1 MKKLIAPLLAA
12 VLLVGGAAAY
22 FVYKPAAGG
31 RPSGIAGVLPSAPF
45 GYGRFEDMEAIISS
59 FTATQFWQGIKGIDY
74 RGIMEKT
81 GASPEEIA
89 RFDKT
94 WRQFSESGNQKLFM
108 QFFGQEA
115 AVAVYPTSI
124 EKFDP
129 QAWQELSSHVYFV
142 TRLKPEMQLAEF
154 FSQFF
159 GEFSAEVQSE
169 EIQYKGHTIKI
180 VKADQGNVTIG
191 YARIKD
197 YFVFGIGDRA
207 AKDCIDV
214 LAGEKTSLAAD
225 PQFVKAQEKFMKG
238 SKGEV
243 YLDFAM
249 FTRALREQMIKGAA
263 TAGEEQAAMIQKQM
277 EDTFQQMKGFR
288 TLSYSWAPGEISQA
302 KMDFIYDA
310 DELDPD
316 IRRMYNCP
324 VRDNATLKF
333 VPDGALAYQWSAC
346 YDMNYYYR
354 QILKEMGH
362 EAALVPGSPS
372 PEQVVAGIEQSIQLN
387 IENDILPAVGD
398 EIGGYLGR
406 INTEGMF
413 PIPELTLFVKIAD
426 RAKAEHVI
434 TTLLSLNSMFMPVT
448 ETHAGTEIHFLNIP
462 MVTNAVP
469 GYAFVGDY
477 LLISTHKDSIA
488 KAADTSSG
496 NSSPLTASPVFK
508 LVDKGLTGK
517 TNYVFFLHFQEL
529 MTEGVKLVDWGN
541 AWAGQQVARQ
551 EAFRAGTE
559 KRLQDLKSDIEAVK
573 AEIQSMR
580 TELETVNTQIAD
592 AQKIPQAA
600 AVPAEGETAVPAEA
614 PVLSPDALELTSQ
627 RSIIE
632 KRISLKEGELASD
645 EGSVSELEEIL
656 KEYDENAPDPL
667 AQQVLTEEL
676 IKPLMKSFS
685 YFRVM
690 GSKASFVEGAVESFV
705 YWKLE

>member
-22 FVYKPAAGG
+22 FAYKPVTGG
-31 RPSGIAGVLPSAPF
+31 RAAGIAGVLPAAPL
-45 GYGRFEDMEAIISS
+45 GYGRFQDMEAMING
-59 FTATQFWQGIKGIDY
+59 FTATQFWQGIKNIDY

-81 GASPEEIA
+81 GASPEETA

-115 AVAVYPTSI
+115 VIAVYPASI

-142 TRLKPEMQLAEF
+142 TRLRPEMQMAEF
-154 FSQFF
+154 FSRFF

-191 YARIKD
+191 YVRIKD

-214 LAGEKTSLAAD
+214 LSGEKKSLAGD
-225 PQFVKAQEKFMKG
+225 PQFLKAQEKFMPG
-238 SKGEV
+238 SKGEI

-249 FTRALREQMIKGAA
+249 VAQMIREQMLKGIAA
-263 TAGEEQAAMIQKQM
+263 AGQEQAAMIQKQM

-288 TLSYSWAPGEISQA
+288 TLSYSWVPGEISQA
-302 KMDFIYDA
+302 KMDFIYNA

-316 IRRMYNCP
+316 IRQMYNCP
-324 VRDNATLKF
+324 ARDNATLKF

-346 YDMNYYYR
+346 YDMKFYYR
-354 QILKEMGH
+354 QILKEIGN
-362 EAALVPGSPS
+362 EAAMTPNSPP
-372 PEQVVAGIEQSIQLN
+372 PEQIVAGIEQTIQLS
-387 IENDILPAVGD
+387 IENDILPAFAD

-434 TTLLSLNSMFMPVT
+434 TTLLSLNSMFMPET
-448 ETHAGTEIHFLNIP
+448 ESHGGTEIHFLNIP

-488 KAADTSSG
+488 RAADTSSG
-496 NSSPLTASPVFK
+496 SSSPLTASPAFK

-517 TNYVFFLHFQEL
+517 TNYVFFVHFEEL

-559 KRLQDLKSDIEAVK
+559 KRLQDLKSGIEAVK
-573 AEIQSMR
+573 TEIQSMR
-580 TELETVNTQIAD
+580 TELETLNTQIAS
-592 AQKIPQAA
+592 AQNVPQEA
-600 AVPAEGETAVPAEA
+600 AVPAEGEAVSAEA
-614 PVLSPDALELTSQ
+614 PVLAPDALELTSQ
-627 RSIIE
+627 RSILE

-656 KEYDENAPDPL
+656 KEYDENAPDPQ
-667 AQQVLTEEL
+667 AQQVMTEEL

-690 GSKASFVEGAVESFV
+690 GSKASFVEGAVESFA